1 MAASPFHPEAVEFRQ
16 EKVKILSINDQLT
29 YSSEF
34 RKLDRCTVESRLET
48 LQPTNVATQ
57 LLFYNEISPLS
68 ADRHKDWHINPVK
81 DYSFT
86 KSTHAVPL
94 MAIEFLNAAADYP
107 IVFVGEDDEIMP
119 VILLGMQQSENLYV
133 SSEGAWEGKYVPAFI
148 RRYPFVLSQ
157 ADNDSTAYLCID
169 ESYPGFNQNN
179 DGIALIGD
187 DGNAS
192 EYTDGILRFLS
203 QFQAEYQRTKA
214 ICKRL
219 KELNLLEP
227 KQAEAN
233 LANGQ
238 KKALNGFYTIE
249 RSRVLTLSSE
259 VLLDLV
265 RTGVYEMICHHL
277 ASLRNFNAL
286 SNMGAQSQADSEI

>member
-1 MAASPFHPEAVEFRQ
+1 M
-16 EKVKILSINDQLT
+16 
-29 YSSEF
+29 
-34 RKLDRCTVESRLET
+34 
-48 LQPTNVATQ
+48 ATQ

-68 ADRHKDWHINPVK
+68 AERHKDWYITPVK

-86 KSTHAVPL
+86 KSTQAVPL
-94 MAIEFLNAAADYP
+94 MAIEFLNAAGDYP

-119 VILLGMQQSENLYV
+119 VILLGLQQSENVYL
-133 SSEGAWEGKYVPAFI
+133 SSEGKWEGKYVPAFI

-157 ADNDSTAYLCID
+157 ADSQEKVFLCID
-169 ESYPGFNQNN
+169 ESYPGFNQNQE
-179 DGIALIGD
+179 GIALIGEE
-187 DGNAS
+187 GKAS

-227 KQAEAN
+227 KQAEAK
-233 LANGQ
+233 LPNGQ
-238 KKALNGFYTIE
+238 TKAMNGFYTVE
-249 RSRVLTLSSE
+249 RSRVMTLSSE

-286 SNMGAQSQADSEI
+286 GNHEGSEPSALNDSLAAQF